1 MKWIDLPPVWLAL
14 FAALGWAQARY
25 LPVLSF
31 GRWGDWIG
39 AALVLG
45 GLGLMLAAAVEMR
58 RHRTT
63 IIPHQMP
70 DAMVSSGIF
79 GITRNPIYLGDALV
93 LAGLGLRWDSILAI
107 LSLPVFVRLVTKRFI
122 EGEEARLRQRFGP
135 AFDDYSGRVRR
146 WI

>member
-63 IIPHQMP
+63 IIPHQIP

>member
-107 LSLPVFVRLVTKRFI
+107 LSLPVFVRL
-122 EGEEARLRQRFGP
+122 
-135 AFDDYSGRVRR
+135 
-146 WI
+146 

>member
-1 MKWIDLPPVWLAL
+1 MKWIDLPPVWLAA
-14 FAALGWAQARY
+14 FVALGWAQARY
-25 LPVLSF
+25 LPVFSF